1 MSLIDPRKPLAVAS
15 ASAGLSMT
23 RRAFVGAAAAA
34 GLLPAFERPA
44 QAAPA
49 NVAIG
54 EGIAVGWATFY
65 MADQLNA
72 WKDANV
78 TPKVAM
84 FPSGRHVLDAV
95 AGSQV
100 VMGTCAETPVAFANL
115 NGVPVRVIGVIN
127 VYEPFKLVVNSTV
140 EKPQDLAGKR
150 VGYARGTNGHYY
162 LAKLLKKYH
171 LTMKDI
177 SAVNLSPTDFVTSL
191 INNSLDAFVWTE
203 PMISAAVNNGGGK
216 IKALSEPGLYKT
228 YSSIITLDSTI
239 QQQSP
244 VLIDCLRALLAADK
258 AIKDNKANAIQVVAD
273 RLKIDVKTVQDGW
286 ASPDLSAE
294 APMSDISAELTE
306 QASWAMAEGL
316 IRPDAKMIDFKTVV
330 NPKLLASARE
340 PRT

>member
-1 MSLIDPRKPLAVAS
+1 MSLSDFQKQLAVTS
-15 ASAGLSMT
+15 APEVSSMT
-23 RRAFVGAAAAA
+23 RRGFVGLVAGAACLP
-34 GLLPAFERPA
+34 LLNRSAL
-44 QAAPA
+44 AAPA

-54 EGIAVGWATFY
+54 EGISVGWATFY
-65 MADQLNA
+65 VADQMNA
-72 WKDANV
+72 WKDADI

-127 VYEPFKLVVNSTV
+127 VYEPFSLVAGPAV

-162 LAKLLKKYH
+162 LAKLLKKYNM
-171 LTMKDI
+171 TMRDI

-191 INNSLDAFVWTE
+191 VNNSLDAFAWAE
-203 PMISAAVNNGGGK
+203 PMISAAVNNGAGK
-216 IKALSEPGLYKT
+216 IHVISEPGLYKT

-244 VLIDCLRALLAADK
+244 ALIGCLRALLAADK
-258 AIKDNKANAIQVVAD
+258 VIKDNQANAMQVVAD
-273 RLKIDVKTVQDGW
+273 RLKIDLKIVQDGW
-286 ASPDLSAE
+286 AKPDLTAE
-294 APMSDISAELTE
+294 APMSEIAAELTE
-306 QASWAMAEGL
+306 QAHWAIAEGL
-316 IRPDAKMIDFKTVV
+316 TRPDAKMVDFSTVV
-330 NPKLLASARE
+330 NSKLLASARE